1 MSASSGGACDAEV
14 IVVGAGVSGL
24 VTAFDLQRHGVAV
37 AVLEAGS
44 RAGGVIGTH
53 HRDETLFETGPNSVL
68 DSTPLIN
75 ELLDALHIRDD
86 RIEAS
91 AAAATRFIVRSG
103 RLVPLPTSPGAL
115 FMSAAFTP
123 GAKFRLWRE
132 PFIAPAPADVEESI
146 ADFARRRLGAEIL
159 EYAVDPFVAGVYAGD
174 PERISMAAAF
184 PRIHALEQKY
194 GSVIRGQIQAARDR
208 RRSAPDAASSG
219 GSFSF
224 RNGMQTLTDALA
236 RAIGRITFD
245 AEVVRLEPRPDGK
258 WRLTG
263 TRTGEPFLREA
274 RSVVLATPAF
284 VSASLV
290 RELAPAA
297 SQALSAISYAP
308 IAIVAS
314 AYRREDVAHSLAG
327 FGFLV
332 PKREQRNILG
342 TLFSSSMFEG
352 RAPSETVLLTSFVGG
367 MRQPE
372 LAAEPDDK
380 LAALVHGE
388 LSALIGATN
397 TALWTAVTR
406 WGHAI
411 PQYNL
416 GHRERLRAVE
426 DAERALPGLTFC
438 ANYRGGVSVGDRI
451 QATRA
456 AADRIVASSPSN
468 IAS

>member
-1 MSASSGGACDAEV
+1 MSEGDGNPGADT

-24 VTAFDLQRHGVAV
+24 ATAFDLQRRGVTAE
-37 AVLEAGS
+37 VLEAGS
-44 RAGGVIGTH
+44 RAGGVIGTI
-53 HRDETLFETGPNSVL
+53 HRGGALFETGPNSVL

-75 ELLDALHIRDD
+75 ELLDALQIRDE
-86 RIEAS
+86 RIDAS
-91 AAAATRFIVRSG
+91 AAAATRYIVREG

-115 FMSAAFTP
+115 LMSPAFTP

-132 PFIAPAPADVEESI
+132 PFIAPAPSEVEESI

-194 GSVIRGQIQAARDR
+194 GSVIRGQIQAARER
-208 RRSAPDAASSG
+208 RRSGQPAASSG

-236 RAIGRITFD
+236 RAVGRVTFS
-245 AEVVRLEPRPDGK
+245 AEVVRLERRPDGT
-258 WRLTG
+258 WLLTG
-263 TRTGEPFLREA
+263 TRAGEPFVREA
-274 RSVVLATPAF
+274 RNVVLATPAF
-284 VSASLV
+284 VGASLV
-290 RELAPAA
+290 GELAPAA
-297 SQALSAISYAP
+297 AQALADIPYAP

-314 AYRREDVAHSLAG
+314 AHRRADIGHSLMG

-332 PKREQRNILG
+332 PKREQRKILG
-342 TLFSSSMFEG
+342 TLFSSSMFED
-352 RAPSETVLLTSFVGG
+352 RAPPETVLLTSFVGG

-372 LAAEPDDK
+372 LATKPDDE
-380 LAALVHGE
+380 LVALVHGE
-388 LSALIGATN
+388 LSALVGASN
-397 TALWTAVTR
+397 PAQWTEITR
-406 WGHAI
+406 WSHAI

-416 GHRERLRAVE
+416 GHRERLRAVD

-451 QATRA
+451 QAARA
-456 AADRIVASSPSN
+456 AADRIVN
-468 IAS
+468 IHP